1 LQSSFGF
8 ANARILPYK
17 METFSKMT
25 KNIGAVTTIKKKQ
38 NILLFAFAIFAMLQS
53 GVYADLIMPG

>member
-1 LQSSFGF
+1 
-8 ANARILPYK
+8 

-38 NILLFAFAIFAMLQS
+38 NILLFAFAIFAILQS
-53 GVYADLIMPG
+53 GVYADLIIPG